1 MKYYFTYGG
10 EGTNQPF
17 VGGWTVVNANS
28 YIEAIDKFNAVH
40 PTTKDGFINCAFVYA
55 EEEFKQ
61 TKMYTNG
68 NFGKFEQEVIE

>member
-28 YIEAIDKFNAVH
+28 YTEAIDKFNAVH
-40 PTTKDGFINCAFVYA
+40 PTTKDGFINCAFIYNESDFRA
-55 EEEFKQ
+55 